1 MSRKSILMLAAENGA
16 LPGAKIGGMGDV
28 LRDLPRALVR
38 RGHRVTVLTPSYGF
52 LARLPGARALGTV
65 SLDFA
70 GARETCRWLEVPS
83 NVEGLHFQLLDHARF
98 APAGNGRIY
107 HDDGPDA
114 PFATDASKFA
124 YFCAA
129 AAALLAKEKQ
139 RPDVVHLH
147 DWHMG
152 LYCLLRH
159 FGPDSARLK
168 PIRTVLTIHNLAMQ
182 GIRPLAGF
190 ASSLAVW
197 FPGSAFPRAVVA
209 DPRYADC
216 VNPLAVAIRLAD
228 AVSTVSPSYAMEI
241 LEPADAGSGRR
252 GGEGLEA
259 LLAARQ
265 REGALVGILNGC
277 EYPETTPP
285 RPSWQKLRALMSATL
300 VDWIAAGTQVES
312 AAWLAEK
319 RIASLPGTRP
329 PLLATSIGRLTGQK
343 LALMREALAPG
354 ETALD
359 RVLAALGR
367 GHLIVLGNGEGDYE
381 QFLQQAM
388 VRHANLL
395 FLKGYS
401 DALSAALYASG
412 DLFLMPSVF
421 EPCGISQM
429 LAMRAGQPCVV
440 HAVGGLRDTV
450 NEHNGFP
457 FGGATPALQAA
468 NFANAVAAAVEEKRT
483 APPRW
488 RARVEAAR
496 RARFDW
502 DDSARRYLSQVYG
515 FGADAAS

>member
-1 MSRKSILMLAAENGA
+1 MLAAENGA
-16 LPGAKIGGMGDV
+16 LPGAKVGGMGDV

-38 RGHRVTVLTPSYGF
+38 CGHRVTVLTPAYGF
-52 LARLPGARALGTV
+52 LARLPGTRTLGTV
-65 SLDFA
+65 DVSFA
-70 GARETCRWLEVPS
+70 GVTETCRRLEVPS
-83 NVEGLHFQLLDHARF
+83 GADGLDIQLLDHARF
-98 APAGNGRIY
+98 APNGRERVY
-107 HDDGPDA
+107 HDDGPAA

-124 YFCAA
+124 FFCAA
-129 AAALLAKEKQ
+129 AAALMASQKQ

-147 DWHMG
+147 DWHLG
-152 LYCLLRH
+152 LYCLLRN
-159 FGPDSARLK
+159 FGPDSAKLR
-168 PIRTVLTIHNLAMQ
+168 PIRTVLTIHNLAIQ

-197 FPGSAFPRAVVA
+197 FPGLDTPRSVVA

-216 VNPLAVAIRLAD
+216 VNPLAVGIRLAD
-228 AVSTVSPSYAMEI
+228 HVSTVSPSYAREI
-241 LEPADAGSGRR
+241 LEPADAAQGRS

-265 REGALVGILNGC
+265 REGALSGILNGC
-277 EYPETTPP
+277 EYPEAPAS
-285 RPSWQKLRALMSATL
+285 RPNWQKLRALMSATL
-300 VDWIAAGTQVES
+300 VDWIASGSQVDS

-319 RIASLPGTRP
+319 RIATLPTTRP
-329 PLLATSIGRLTGQK
+329 PLVATSVGRLTGQK
-343 LALMREALAPG
+343 LALMRQSLAAG

-359 RVLAALGR
+359 RVLGALGR
-367 GHLIVLGNGEGDYE
+367 GYLIVLGSGETEYE

-450 NEHNGFP
+450 DETNGFP
-457 FGGATPALQAA
+457 FGGSTPAGQAG
-468 NFANAVAAAVEEKRT
+468 NFVAAVAAAVEEKRA
-483 APPRW
+483 APARW
-488 RARVEAAR
+488 KARVEAAR
-496 RARFDW
+496 RARFSW
-502 DDSARRYLSQVYG
+502 DESAERYLRQVYG
-515 FGADAAS
+515 FGPDAARQAAR

>member
-1 MSRKSILMLAAENGA
+1 MLAAENGA
-16 LPGAKIGGMGDV
+16 LPGAKVGGMGDV

-52 LARLPGARALGTV
+52 LARLPGAKSRGAVTLG
-65 SLDFA
+65 FA
-70 GARETCRWLEVPS
+70 GTMETCRWLEVPS
-83 NVEGLHFQLLDHARF
+83 DVEGLDFQLLEHARF
-98 APAGNGRIY
+98 APNGQERVY
-107 HDDGPDA
+107 HDDGSAA

-124 YFCAA
+124 FFCAA
-129 AAALLAKEKQ
+129 AAALLASQRQ
-139 RPDVVHLH
+139 RPDIVHLH

-152 LYCLLRH
+152 LYCLLRN
-159 FGPDSARLK
+159 FGPDSARLR

-197 FPGSAFPRAVVA
+197 FPGQEFPKPVVV

-216 VNPLAVAIRLAD
+216 VNPLAVGIRLAD
-228 AVSTVSPSYAMEI
+228 AVSTVSPTYAKEI
-241 LEPADAGSGRR
+241 LEPADAVGGRR

-259 LLAARQ
+259 LLVARQ
-265 REGALVGILNGC
+265 RDGVLTGILNGC
-277 EYPETTPP
+277 EYSGAATP
-285 RPSWQKLRALMSATL
+285 RPNWQKLRALMSATL

-319 RIASLPGTRP
+319 RIAALPATRP
-329 PLLATSIGRLTGQK
+329 PLLATSIGRLTEQK
-343 LALMREALAPG
+343 LGLMRQSLAPG

-367 GHLIVLGNGEGDYE
+367 GYLVVLGSGEGEYE
-381 QFLQQAM
+381 QFVQQAM
-388 VRHANLL
+388 VRHSNLL

-401 DALSAALYASG
+401 EALGDALYASG
-412 DLFLMPSVF
+412 DLFLMPSIF

-450 NEHNGFP
+450 DEVNGFP
-457 FGGATPALQAA
+457 FGGANAAEQAA
-468 NFANAVAAAVEEKRT
+468 NFAAAVARAVDEKRA
-483 APPRW
+483 APTRW
-488 RARVEAAR
+488 KARVEAAR
-496 RARFDW
+496 QARFSW
-502 DDSARRYLSQVYG
+502 DDSADRYLRQVYG
-515 FGADAAS
+515 FGADDAR